1 MGYLSQALYQTKPIE
16 RSKLVKKSL
25 ENLIKSFYLIKE
37 NSKEKDNQLHNI
49 PLPLLGTIINFWFN
63 ENFKSIT
70 LNDTLSIS
78 FSDIFSNDENSF
90 DSNFKLLMIA
100 TTLMNPYIDKEDCMM
115 QLLDRK
121 EFLNNPLLSVVAD
134 MAIELGKINQHNVSK
149 DIKNELIKN
158 IRRKRDYIKLI
169 LKEPAHRFN
178 DNFLL
183 EE

>member
-1 MGYLSQALYQTKPIE
+1 
-16 RSKLVKKSL
+16 
-25 ENLIKSFYLIKE
+25 
-37 NSKEKDNQLHNI
+37 
-49 PLPLLGTIINFWFN
+49 
-63 ENFKSIT
+63 
-70 LNDTLSIS
+70 
-78 FSDIFSNDENSF
+78 
-90 DSNFKLLMIA
+90 MIA